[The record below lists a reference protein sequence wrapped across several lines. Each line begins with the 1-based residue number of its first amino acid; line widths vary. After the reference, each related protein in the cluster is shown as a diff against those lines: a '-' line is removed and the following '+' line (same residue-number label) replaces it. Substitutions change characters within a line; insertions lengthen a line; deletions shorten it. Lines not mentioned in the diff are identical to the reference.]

1 MNADV
6 FFLGAARH
14 IVFFPEL
21 PGWPL
26 LWRVGRSSDS
36 QSGTGSRC
44 YSAGSK
50 RGLATRDGIH
60 WFVDLTC
67 FMLLR
72 CSANV
77 ERWGNLRWLWNAL
90 WPQLPFAFQ
99 HGRDGKMEMRWKGES
114 LFRASCV
121 NPNSGMWCNLCLP
134 LLLPLQFSYNFQFEI
149 FLHFIIL
156 YPKTSKCPGFSDSL
170 ILFNRFDVIS
180 HESRKPK
187 RPAVHSAVASK
198 FIVISGQVSR
208 LMENLK
214 KGGTREDPCKVTLHE
229 CMHIVPAYVIHACPS
244 TIRQNDIHCFAY
256 THKIG
261 FYWGKQ
267 SLIGPILH

>member
-1 MNADV
+1 MNAD
-6 FFLGAARH
+6 FFFGGAARH
-14 IVFFPEL
+14 IVFFFWDARLAACVTRWEIKRFTVWYWQQAL
-21 PGWPL
+21 QRWKQE
-26 LWRVGRSSDS
+26 RTVDS
-36 QSGTGSRC
+36 RWDSLICWSHM
-44 YSAGSK
+44 
-50 RGLATRDGIH
+50 LH
-60 WFVDLTC
+60 
-67 FMLLR
+67 LLR

-99 HGRDGKMEMRWKGES
+99 HGRDGKIEMRWKGES

-187 RPAVHSAVASK
+187 RTAVHSADLRSGLSFDGEPQEGWHARGSLQSNFAWMYAYCTCVCYPCMSK
-198 FIVISGQVSR
+198 HYKT
-208 LMENLK
+208 EW
-214 KGGTREDPCKVTLHE
+214 
-229 CMHIVPAYVIHACPS
+229 Y
-244 TIRQNDIHCFAY
+244 IHCFAY